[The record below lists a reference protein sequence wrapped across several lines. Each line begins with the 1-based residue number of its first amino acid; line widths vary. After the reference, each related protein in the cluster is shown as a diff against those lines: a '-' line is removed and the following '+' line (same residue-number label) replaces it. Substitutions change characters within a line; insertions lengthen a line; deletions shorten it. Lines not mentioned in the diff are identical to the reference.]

1 VLPVRELSRVFA
13 NEWMKLLRRRRFLV
27 TGLLSLCVVA
37 LFGLVTYHKL
47 QNQLRF
53 NPVQQTQTQI
63 QFLEQRVAKL
73 KLQPKSADRDKE
85 LQQMEQ
91 QLASAKEELKSLQS
105 ATGSN
110 WRDHVQTQMKSYQQR
125 LNQLS
130 AQADKDAQA
139 QAEMNSIQRELK
151 LLQYRL
157 DHNVPELAWPDMNAY
172 HEVAGFLGFAAR
184 IFLPLLVIVL
194 VADIVSGEATDG
206 TIKLL
211 LVRPVS
217 RTKILVGK
225 WLVSVTATLLWSL
238 LVSGA
243 LLLTAF
249 AILGTRGALQP
260 QAANVV
266 YTFESAVVNDGM
278 VGPHEITVP
287 VPHYD
292 HALIMPQWQF
302 LLYGFLFTAFAMV
315 VVATIAFFCSTLFRS
330 AMVSTA
336 AAMGSVIIGF
346 IVINMA
352 RHENWVQWLFPTH
365 LDLVSIWTG
374 ELSQQMSQ
382 AISLPTGVLVLLAW
396 ALVALVVSLYSFA
409 RRDILNA

>member
-1 VLPVRELSRVFA
+1 VRELGRVFA
-13 NEWMKLLRRRRFLV
+13 NEWMKLMRRRRFLV
-27 TGLLSLCVVA
+27 TGVLSLCVIA
-37 LFGLVTYHKL
+37 LFGLVTYHRL
-47 QNQLRF
+47 QNQLQF

-63 QFLEQRVAKL
+63 QFLEQRVSQL
-73 KLQPKSADRDKE
+73 KQQPQSPDRDKE

-91 QLASAKEELKSLQS
+91 QLASVREELQSLQS

-110 WRDHVQTQMKSYQQR
+110 WRDSVQAQMKGYQQR
-125 LNQLS
+125 LIQLS

-139 QAEMNSIQRELK
+139 RAEMNSIQEQLK

-157 DHNVPELAWPDMNAY
+157 DHNVPQLSWPDMNAY

-238 LVSGA
+238 AVSGA

-260 QAANVV
+260 QAVNVG
-266 YTFESAVVNDGM
+266 YTFETAVVNEGM
-278 VGPHEITVP
+278 GGPQQTTVP

-292 HALIMPQWQF
+292 HAWILPQWEF

-315 VVATIAFFCSTLFRS
+315 IVATIAFFCSTLFRS

-352 RHENWVQWLFPTH
+352 RRENWVKWLFPTH
-365 LDLVSIWTG
+365 LDLSSIWTG

-382 AISLPTGVLVLLAW
+382 AISLPMAIVVLLAW
-396 ALVALVVSLYSFA
+396 AVVALIVSLYSFS
-409 RRDILNA
+409 RRDVLNA